1 MTICMGVLDDA
12 GCTLV
17 ADGLGVS
24 ACVEHHEIKKIDT
37 HLGISF
43 ALSGSLSGKRI
54 MREALE
60 MELARNAAG
69 VISLAGLSSALRQIL
84 IARDWNPEPD
94 RGGRPPWWDL
104 AFLLTDGCS
113 LALVTTD
120 MDVDFAVDSMETVGT
135 GNEMAEG
142 AYYHAIQIGI
152 DVRTAAWDAVTIAA
166 RHSHGCGG
174 LIHESFTACNEKILV
189 P

>member
-12 GCTLV
+12 GCILV

-24 ACVEHHEIKKIDT
+24 ACVEHHEIEKIDT
-37 HLGISF
+37 LLGVSF

-60 MELARNAAG
+60 LTQNAAG

-84 IARDWNPEPD
+84 IARDWNPEP
-94 RGGRPPWWDL
+94 GRNGQPPYWDL
-104 AFLLTDGCS
+104 AFLLTDGYS
-113 LALVTTD
+113 LVLVTTD
-120 MDVDFAVDSMETVGT
+120 MEAAFTIESMETVGT

-142 AYYHAIQIGI
+142 AYHHAIHIGV
-152 DVRTAAWDAVTIAA
+152 DVRKAAWDAVSIAA

-174 LIHESFTACNEKILV
+174 KIRESFTACNETILV